1 MQFKYNRRGT
11 RPKHTTFKE
20 WLGWCRTPTTMVLL
34 PEAPPIL
41 YVSRNASQDPSCGEA
56 FLQNDEPIPDSQGPA
71 NRPISRYGQTGLV
84 FPVTTH
90 CENLYT
96 DTCLTR
102 WPDLVSIALFK
113 TLIGDRRLNRWAQ
126 SAGIS
131 NTRIPRPTTAS
142 IHDTTP
148 IPRYHDATM
157 FVHWQHSHSPQV
169 QRDARVIANAGQF
182 AKCTRHRLSSSSSST
197 AGGSIEC
204 LCSYLLLL
212 ADDFQ
217 RGVPPT
223 ATRAHIPARVVE
235 HGNQLKAETNDAAQP
250 KPAGGP
256 DRLLRTGCHTSKA
269 RLQTHHTSHRHPG
282 LHAPRGSRLS
292 QCQVL
297 ASGGEEFPPGLRSQA
312 VGRAKLFVV
321 ERRVYSIC
329 PFYQPRTHQP
339 IAESSAQNP
348 KHHKC
353 QKAPAE

>member
-1 MQFKYNRRGT
+1 
-11 RPKHTTFKE
+11 
-20 WLGWCRTPTTMVLL
+20 
-34 PEAPPIL
+34 
-41 YVSRNASQDPSCGEA
+41 
-56 FLQNDEPIPDSQGPA
+56 
-71 NRPISRYGQTGLV
+71 
-84 FPVTTH
+84 
-90 CENLYT
+90 
-96 DTCLTR
+96 
-102 WPDLVSIALFK
+102 
-113 TLIGDRRLNRWAQ
+113 
-126 SAGIS
+126 
-131 NTRIPRPTTAS
+131 
-142 IHDTTP
+142 
-148 IPRYHDATM
+148 M
-157 FVHWQHSHSPQV
+157 FVHWQHDHDPQV

-182 AKCTRHRLSSSSSST
+182 AKCTRHRLSSSSST

-292 QCQVL
+292 QCQVV
-297 ASGGEEFPPGLRSQA
+297 ASSGEEFPPGLRSQA

-329 PFYQPRTHQP
+329 PCRGQDMSTSLTSARLTFAASFHEQTRVELVVALDHSGGCGSAHLHTESTSLEPTSLSPNHRPRTP
-339 IAESSAQNP
+339 NTTNAK
-348 KHHKC
+348 KHLLN
-353 QKAPAE
+353 KAR